1 MTLGAVMEKNTEHV
15 PTSSETER
23 TLQDDPTRVDILKS
37 IATGAL
43 AFGIVGISPGAAD
56 AATGPATTKLD
67 GRTLLASLERAG
79 LNPKELNLKQL
90 LGPRTDIAELQARL
104 TGTGSELARASE
116 WPDVTIVIFQ
126 KA

>member
-1 MTLGAVMEKNTEHV
+1 MEKNQEHV

-43 AFGIVGISPGAAD
+43 ALGMVSITSGAA
-56 AATGPATTKLD
+56 AMPASARSQQLD

-90 LGPRTDIAELQARL
+90 LGPRPDIAELQARL
-104 TGTGSELARASE
+104 TGTGSGSELGRASE

>member
-1 MTLGAVMEKNTEHV
+1 MEKNQEHV

-43 AFGIVGISPGAAD
+43 ALGMVSITSGAAG
-56 AATGPATTKLD
+56 ARSQQLD

-90 LGPRTDIAELQARL
+90 LGPRPDIAELQARL
-104 TGTGSELARASE
+104 TGTGSGSELGRASE

>member
-1 MTLGAVMEKNTEHV
+1 MEKNQEHV

-43 AFGIVGISPGAAD
+43 ALGMVSITSGAAG
-56 AATGPATTKLD
+56 AAMPASARSQQLD

-90 LGPRTDIAELQARL
+90 LGPRPDIAELQARL
-104 TGTGSELARASE
+104 TGTGSGSELGRASE